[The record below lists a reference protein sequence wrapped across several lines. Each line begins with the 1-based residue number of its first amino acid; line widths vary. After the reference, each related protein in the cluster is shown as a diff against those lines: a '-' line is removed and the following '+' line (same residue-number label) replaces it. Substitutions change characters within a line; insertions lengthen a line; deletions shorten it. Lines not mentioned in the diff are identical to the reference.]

1 MWGPWR
7 PWRHCIMAKKIFVC
21 VCVSE
26 RPPMSRNHELYPRSW
41 HLLLLTILFNIDCIF
56 FLKPLNCLHV
66 KKKKKKK
73 NRKYLGANKERI
85 KAFSFG
91 KLILSNCRDSGIC
104 TGKEP
109 AHQYVKISLRM
120 ESHNLPQSAIPEINN
135 LLFQDILLIIH
146 LILHSLTMG
155 TLLKFWSGG
164 ELRGLSHPPPSFLLS
179 ICKQFPLMFLPR
191 YFNHFFFNWSIVDL

>member
-1 MWGPWR
+1 
-7 PWRHCIMAKKIFVC
+7 
-21 VCVSE
+21 
-26 RPPMSRNHELYPRSW
+26 
-41 HLLLLTILFNIDCIF
+41 
-56 FLKPLNCLHV
+56 
-66 KKKKKKK
+66 
-73 NRKYLGANKERI
+73 
-85 KAFSFG
+85 
-91 KLILSNCRDSGIC
+91 
-104 TGKEP
+104 
-109 AHQYVKISLRM
+109 M

-191 YFNHFFFNWSIVDL
+191 YFNHFFLIEV

>member
-21 VCVSE
+21 VCVFQ
-26 RPPMSRNHELYPRSW
+26 RGPPCPKKHELYLRSW

-66 KKKKKKK
+66 KKKKRKKEK
-73 NRKYLGANKERI
+73 KRKKPTRKYLGASKERI

-91 KLILSNCRDSGIC
+91 KLILSNYRDSVIC

-109 AHQYVKISLRM
+109 AHQYVKISQRM
-120 ESHNLPQSAIPEINN
+120 ESHNLPQSAISEINN

-155 TLLKFWSGG
+155 TFFKFWLG
-164 ELRGLSHPPPSFLLS
+164 ELRGLSNPPPSFLLS
-179 ICKQFPLMFLPR
+179 ICKQFL
-191 YFNHFFFNWSIVDL
+191 

>member
-21 VCVSE
+21 VYVCFREAPV
-26 RPPMSRNHELYPRSW
+26 SRNHELYLRSW
-41 HLLLLTILFNIDCIF
+41 HLLLLTILFNIDCLF

-66 KKKKKKK
+66 KKKKK
-73 NRKYLGANKERI
+73 RKYLGASKEII

-109 AHQYVKISLRM
+109 AHLYVKISQRM
-120 ESHNLPQSAIPEINN
+120 ESHNLPQSAISEINN
-135 LLFQDILLIIH
+135 FLFQDILFIIPSFYIH
-146 LILHSLTMG
+146 LP
-155 TLLKFWSGG
+155 W
-164 ELRGLSHPPPSFLLS
+164 GL
-179 ICKQFPLMFLPR
+179 C
-191 YFNHFFFNWSIVDL
+191 

>member
-1 MWGPWR
+1 M
-7 PWRHCIMAKKIFVC
+7 
-21 VCVSE
+21 CVSE
-26 RPPMSRNHELYPRSW
+26 RP
-41 HLLLLTILFNIDCIF
+41 HLLLLTILFNIDCLF

-73 NRKYLGANKERI
+73 NRKYLGASKERV

-109 AHQYVKISLRM
+109 AHLYVKISQRM
-120 ESHNLPQSAIPEINN
+120 ESHNLPQSAISEINN
-135 LLFQDILLIIH
+135 LLFQDILLIIY

-179 ICKQFPLMFLPR
+179 ICKQFL
-191 YFNHFFFNWSIVDL
+191 